1 MFTRNEITRLALPP
15 RGCLAAADELR
26 ERDWIT
32 RARKTLGGH
41 QGALV
46 AEAIYSLFA
55 SFLRL
60 LTTHF

>member
-1 MFTRNEITRLALPP
+1 MATNRLAP
-15 RGCLAAADELR
+15 RGR
-26 ERDWIT
+26 IT
-32 RARKTLGGH
+32 RAQKTLGGH

-60 LTTHF
+60 LSTHF